1 MTGDPTCG
9 VFALR
14 YAYRTVSVRGEH
26 FYGHPDGCLDPWPI
40 DYFTWVIIEGDQ
52 TVVVDA
58 GFTPETAERRGDRPY
73 LSTPLELLRRLG
85 RDASD
90 VTDLVLTHLHYDHT
104 GFAGDYPNARLWL
117 QQPEL
122 EFWSSPIT
130 ARAGF
135 DHLLDRD
142 DLETITRLVDAGRVE
157 LLDGEARITDRVS
170 AHRVGG
176 HTPGTQVV
184 RVGTGAG
191 GGEVTDVIVLAS
203 DSSHFYANLDQDKPY
218 GVVCDLPDMY
228 RAFDRLRELAGPTG
242 VIVPGHDPRVKQRH
256 PAVAGTDELIY
267 DLTTTAH
274 IPTSQG
280 DPHAP
285 EER

>member
-1 MTGDPTCG
+1 MTGGATRG

-40 DYFTWVIIEGDQ
+40 DYFTWVIIDGDR
-52 TVVVDA
+52 TVVIDA
-58 GFTPETAERRGDRPY
+58 GFTPATAERRGDRPY
-73 LSTPLELLRRLG
+73 LATPPELLRRLG
-85 RDASD
+85 TDASE

-104 GFAGDYPNARLWL
+104 GFVGDYPNARLWL
-117 QQPEL
+117 QRSEL

-142 DLETITRLVDAGRVE
+142 DLETITGLVDDGRVE
-157 LLDGEARITDRVS
+157 LLDGDATINDRVS
-170 AHRVGG
+170 VHRVGG

-184 RVGTGAG
+184 RARTGAG
-191 GGEVTDVIVLAS
+191 DAGVIVLAS
-203 DSSHFYANLDQDKPY
+203 DSSHFYANIDQDKPY

-242 VIVPGHDPRVKQRH
+242 VIVPGHDPRVKQHH
-256 PAVAGTDELIY
+256 PTVAGTDELVY
-267 DLTTTAH
+267 DLTTTTH

-280 DPHAP
+280 DSHAP